1 MQVKSEGYLNGN
13 GIIINEMKRILQNHQ
28 VASMELNDIGLKI
41 ERLNG
46 SSNDIIDEIIE
57 QIDKAIEKLLRVDL
71 NGNSLNWNLI
81 ESENLKDIKRRR
93 H

>member
-1 MQVKSEGYLNGN
+1 MNGN